1 MKKQGNNSTTKEL
14 NEIEVDEISDNE
26 LKRTMTIMIN
36 EIKKKMH
43 KHLNKIKE
51 DFDLTSVD

>member
-26 LKRTMTIMIN
+26 LKRTMTTMIN

-43 KHLNKIKE
+43 KHLNEIKE